1 MIAKSSGYR
10 LAQTIRLRSRKEAPA
25 FTITVDKRSTS
36 ENVPC
41 KSACVMTAAIFA
53 SVRDEPKRLRRGK
66 RLCFPTL
73 RFGGAEQTTDEFGLP
88 VRSGLLENVREMGF
102 GRRIRNTAPPRG
114 RLVAIAS

>member
-1 MIAKSSGYR
+1 VIAKSSGYR

-41 KSACVMTAAIFA
+41 KSACVTTAAIFA
-53 SVRDEPKRLRRGK
+53 SVRDEPKPLRGGK
-66 RLCFPTL
+66 RLCFLAL
-73 RFGGAEQTTDEFGLP
+73 RFGGAEQKTDEFGLP

-102 GRRIRNTAPPRG
+102 GRCIRNTAPPRG
-114 RLVAIAS
+114 RLAAITP